1 MKAWRMLDSG
11 DCSPKFVLTP
21 TDVQQED
28 HLMLEI
34 VGLDST
40 AQTVYELVIDNPP
53 ASFDEICRRLEI
65 DDACLRKVLEKLL
78 SLGLLKSTASV
89 PPKFTATA
97 PDVALEVLLLEQ
109 QEQIKRARLYVE
121 QLAGRYI
128 RTAAGREPAELVEVV
143 SGQQAVAQ
151 LVEQI
156 VRSTSNEIR
165 FIDKH
170 PYAVAPAVLAPVE
183 AEMLRRGIAYRALY
197 DIAGLATRSVQAE
210 IEPAIAMG
218 EEARVIPE
226 APLKLIL
233 SDRRLALLPLQ
244 SNPTMIDSVVAVH
257 PSAMLDALSALFEAL
272 WRTALPILSPTA
284 TSAGA
289 RSLTPEDARLI
300 ALLTAGLPDQAVARQ
315 LGLSYRTFQ
324 RRLGALIEHLGV
336 RTRFQAGL
344 QAAFRG
350 LVPAP
355 SPPADQP
362 EAQAPRESG
371 ADGEQRPAP
380 RTPDERPGRGAS

>member
-1 MKAWRMLDSG
+1 MAHAGQWRLLAEVNTPPDWCKA
-11 DCSPKFVLTP
+11 
-21 TDVQQED
+21 ED

-34 VGLDST
+34 IGLDDT
-40 AQTVYELVIDNPP
+40 ALTVYELLVDNPP
-53 ASFDEICRRLEI
+53 ATLDDISRRVDIE
-65 DDACLRKVLEKLL
+65 DARLPEVLEKLV
-78 SLGLLKSTASV
+78 SLGLVKSAGCDSPV
-89 PPKFTATA
+89 FTATA

-109 QEQIKRARLYVE
+109 QERIKRARLYAE
-121 QLAGRYI
+121 QLAGRYV
-128 RTAAGREPAELVEVV
+128 RTAAGWEPTELVEVV
-143 SGQQAVAQ
+143 SGPQAVAQ
-151 LVEQI
+151 LVEQV

-170 PYAVAPAVLAPVE
+170 PYVVAPTVLAPVE

-197 DIAGLATRSVQAE
+197 DTAGLATRNIQAE

-218 EEARVIPE
+218 EQARVIPE
-226 APLKLIL
+226 APVKLIL

-257 PSAMLDALSALFEAL
+257 PSAMLDALSALFDVL
-272 WRTALPILSPTA
+272 WRTALPLPAATA
-284 TSAGA
+284 RPAGPD
-289 RSLTPEDARLI
+289 SLTPEDTRLI
-300 ALLTAGLPDQAVARQ
+300 TLLTAGLPDQAVARQ

-324 RRLGALIEHLGV
+324 RRVGALIELLGV

-355 SPPADQP
+355 APADRP
-362 EAQAPRESG
+362 HAQAPS
-371 ADGEQRPAP
+371 EQRPA
-380 RTPDERPGRGAS
+380 DRPGAAGAS

>member
-1 MKAWRMLDSG
+1 
-11 DCSPKFVLTP
+11 
-21 TDVQQED
+21 
-28 HLMLEI
+28 MLEI

-40 AQTVYELVIDNPP
+40 AQTVYELLIDNPP
-53 ASFDEICRRLEI
+53 ATFDEICTRVDI
-65 DDACLRKVLEKLL
+65 GDARLRKVLERLL
-78 SLGLLKSTASV
+78 CLGLVKSTASV

-109 QEQIKRARLYVE
+109 QERIKRARLYVE
-121 QLAGRYI
+121 QLAGRYV
-128 RTAAGREPAELVEVV
+128 RTAAGREPAELVEIV

-156 VRSTSNEIR
+156 VRSTSHEIR

-170 PYAVAPAVLAPVE
+170 PYAVGPTVLAPVE
-183 AEMLRRGIAYRALY
+183 AEMLRRGIIYRALY
-197 DIAGLATRSVQAE
+197 DTAGLATRSIQAE
-210 IEPAIAMG
+210 IEPAIALG
-218 EEARVIPE
+218 EQARVIPH
-226 APLKLIL
+226 APVKLIL

-244 SNPTMIDSVVAVH
+244 SNPTTIDSVVAVH
-257 PSAMLDALSALFEAL
+257 PSAMLDALGALFEAL
-272 WRTALPILSPTA
+272 WRTALPIPAPTA
-284 TSAGA
+284 KLASAS
-289 RSLTPEDARLI
+289 SLSPEDARLI

-355 SPPADQP
+355 SPPADLP
-362 EAQAPRESG
+362 GAQAQREPG
-371 ADGEQRPAP
+371 PADGEQHPAP
-380 RTPDERPGRGAS
+380 RTPDDRPN

>member
-1 MKAWRMLDSG
+1 
-11 DCSPKFVLTP
+11 
-21 TDVQQED
+21 
-28 HLMLEI
+28 MLEI
-34 VGLDST
+34 VGLDNS
-40 AQTVYELVIDNPP
+40 AQTVYELLIDNPP
-53 ASFDEICRRLEI
+53 ATFDDICQRVDI

-78 SLGLLKSTASV
+78 SLGLVKSTACV

-121 QLAGRYI
+121 QLAGRYV
-128 RTAAGREPAELVEVV
+128 RTAAGWEPTELVEVV

-156 VRSTSNEIR
+156 VRSTSHEIR

-170 PYAVAPAVLAPVE
+170 PYVVAPTVLAPVE

-197 DIAGLATRSVQAE
+197 DTAGLATRSIQAE

-218 EEARVIPE
+218 EQARVLPE
-226 APLKLIL
+226 APVKLIL

-244 SNPTMIDSVVAVH
+244 SNPTMVDSVVAVH
-257 PSAMLDALSALFEAL
+257 PSAILDALSALFEAL
-272 WRTALPILSPTA
+272 WRTALPIPADSTRPV
-284 TSAGA
+284 GA
-289 RSLTPEDARLI
+289 SSLTPEDARLI
-300 ALLTAGLPDQAVARQ
+300 TLLTAGLPDQAVARQ

-324 RRLGALIEHLGV
+324 RRLGALIEFLGV

-344 QAAFRG
+344 QAAFHG
-350 LVPAP
+350 LVPPP
-355 SPPADQP
+355 SSPADQP
-362 EAQAPRESG
+362 GAQAPRESG
-371 ADGEQRPAP
+371 PAGGDQD
-380 RTPDERPGRGAS
+380 RSGQGAS